1 MNIVIVPTVTTSRSL
16 RSMATNDPIR
26 RECRNDRKEEDEN
39 SDGDSKQIEGGA
51 RKDRV
56 SLSSK
61 ADVLFRRLDEPFIK
75 ILQGGLQE
83 PKTPGGDTGE
93 KVGELNMEVSPKYGG
108 KAVEGTDSQGNSA
121 GREGNLGTG
130 TRAGSQN
137 SGGCERL
144 GGRG

>member
-1 MNIVIVPTVTTSRSL
+1 
-16 RSMATNDPIR
+16 MATNDPIC
-26 RECRNDRKEEDEN
+26 RERRNDRKEEDED

-61 ADVLFRRLDEPFIK
+61 ADVLFGRLDEPLIN

-83 PKTPGGDTGE
+83 QKTPGGDMGE
-93 KVGELNMEVSPKYGG
+93 KVGELNMEVSAKYGG
-108 KAVEGTDSQGNSA
+108 QAVEGTDSQGNSA

-130 TRAGSQN
+130 TRAGSQD
-137 SGGCERL
+137 SSGCE
-144 GGRG
+144 

>member
-1 MNIVIVPTVTTSRSL
+1 MDIVILPSITTSRSL

-39 SDGDSKQIEGGA
+39 SDGDSKQVECSA

-61 ADVLFRRLDEPFIK
+61 VNVLFRRLNEPLVD

-83 PKTPGGDTGE
+83 QKAPRGDTGE